1 MAGEVRLSHLK
12 TTDEPHQSCGLS
24 EEACNGIA
32 EGKGGMRRDVWD
44 KTEDGTGGARNA
56 EWKGEGMKGRGD
68 EGKDKVHAISYEVFV
83 HSRADRSRSF
93 APGGLLHI
101 SEKAVARSGTD
112 DSPTSPLRLV

>member
-56 EWKGEGMKGRGD
+56 E
-68 EGKDKVHAISYEVFV
+68 
-83 HSRADRSRSF
+83 
-93 APGGLLHI
+93 
-101 SEKAVARSGTD
+101 
-112 DSPTSPLRLV
+112 